1 MTKKLLDSKMLLFY
15 ILYGTRNVLHFD
27 TDQIKILLQI
37 LQATFF
43 IRIPAKIIKI
53 KTLVFFFLYMD
64 ITIFTSTY

>member
-1 MTKKLLDSKMLLFY
+1 MLLFY